1 MFSLHVRSGDGFMML
16 SVFGSG
22 VRCTEHVP
30 FGTGN
35 ISVAFFSLR
44 VEIVEER
51 SSFVGA

>member
-30 FGTGN
+30 FGRGN
-35 ISVAFFSLR
+35 ISVALWRLSKSAVHLL
-44 VEIVEER
+44 
-51 SSFVGA
+51 ALK